1 MLEYECYQEVL
12 RNPYY
17 PKYVSKRFY
26 EAQEKIGTP
35 NNGERCMWVSVKTKS
50 KFDDWFGTNNALNAF
65 EFQINRK
72 LWMRRSK
79 KEKMPNIGAIETD
92 KEHLKHH
99 FHYLMVLKQIQVL
112 LTDFEIENMVRNIAG
127 NLDEVNSRNP
137 NHINIQF
144 FRFDLSK
151 VNTTQDTFG
160 KLIHY
165 CVKSSEEHYN
175 PLERKI
181 YNKQQQ
187 KEIYEKN
194 TTILTSIQKTKPK
207 GS

>member
-1 MLEYECYQEVL
+1 MLEYEYYQEVL

-26 EAQEKIGTP
+26 EAQEKIGIP
-35 NNGERCMWVSVKTKS
+35 NDSERCVWVSVKTKS

-99 FHYLMVLKQIQVL
+99 FHYLMVLREIQVL
-112 LTDFEIENMVRNIAG
+112 LTDPEIETMVRNIAG

-137 NHINIQF
+137 THINIQF

-151 VNTTQDTFG
+151 VNSKGDDFG
-160 KLIHY
+160 KCLHY
-165 CVKSSEEHYN
+165 CVKSSEEHWD

-194 TTILTSIQKTKPK
+194 TTILTPIQKTEYK
-207 GS
+207 SA